1 MYVFHFEI
9 LSDLMPALIKGLL
22 MTIEVS
28 ILSMVLGMLIGLP
41 IAFLRMSKR
50 AIPREAAVI
59 YIEISRGM
67 PILVFIFWV
76 YYGIPVLTGVALSGF
91 LSGITALTLKYTGYL
106 AEIFRAGIEA
116 IAIGQQEAAYSLGF
130 SRLQTTRRIVLPQ
143 AFRIVMPP
151 VGSAF
156 IGLLQD
162 SALVSL
168 IGVAELMRQAQLA
181 VAETFRP
188 FEVYTAMS
196 ILYLALTMTLSK
208 INDYIEQKTLV
219 TQ

>member
-1 MYVFHFEI
+1 VYVFHFEI
-9 LSDLMPALIKGLL
+9 LVDLMPTLLKGLL
-22 MTIEVS
+22 MTIQVS
-28 ILSMVLGMLIGLP
+28 ILSMILGMLVGLP
-41 IAFLRMSKR
+41 TAFLRMSKR
-50 AIPREAAVI
+50 ALLRETAVI

-76 YYGIPVLTGVALSGF
+76 YYGIPVLTGLALSGF
-91 LSGITALTLKYTGYL
+91 ISGIMALTLKYTGYL

-116 IAIGQQEAAYSLGF
+116 IKLGQQEAAYSLGF
-130 SRLQTTRRIVLPQ
+130 SRIQTMRRIVLPQ

-162 SALVSL
+162 SALVSI

-188 FEVYTAMS
+188 FEVYTAIS
-196 ILYLALTMTLSK
+196 ILYLALTITLSK
-208 INDYIEQKTLV
+208 INDYVEQKKLV